1 MKLSTARLVFD
12 RNRHNLERMPCSY
25 PLKGYDV
32 KIPGMMTRAFD
43 LEILDS
49 AGQWQVAQRVEDN
62 HQRLVKLP
70 LEVETAGLR
79 LIPRASWG
87 AERVHLFGFDAR

>member
-1 MKLSTARLVFD
+1 VRLVCD
-12 RNRHNLERMPCSY
+12 SNLHNLKRMPCSY
-25 PLKGYDV
+25 PLGGHDV

-49 AGQWQVAQRVEDN
+49 AGQWQTAFREEN
-62 HQRLVKLP
+62 NYQRLVKVP
-70 LEVETAGLR
+70 LAVETAGLR